1 VSSGKYIF
9 GPVPSRRLGFSLGVD
24 LVPYKTCT
32 LDCIYCQLGPTDR
45 TTVERK
51 EYISIDLVL
60 AELNEV
66 LKRKGRIDWIT
77 LSGSG
82 EPTLNTGIGRLI
94 PAIRRITDIPI
105 AILTNGTMLGLPDV
119 QEALAGVDLVVP
131 SLDAGRE
138 DTYQTINRPAAA
150 LTLEKLVESIS
161 SFGKR
166 YSGRIWLEV
175 MMLSGIND
183 SEEELEAIARQIV
196 RIDPEKVQLNTVARP
211 PAEEEAKGLSPD
223 RLERCREFL
232 QERLGTIP
240 VEAVAGFEGERKTAM
255 EENIEESILAYL
267 KRRPATLK
275 DLAATFGLHPNHL
288 LKYLGHLQED
298 KKISQQRRGSD
309 NYFVV
314 A

>member
-175 MMLSGIND
+175 MMLEGIND
-183 SEEELEAIARQIV
+183 SEEELEAIARQIG

-211 PAEEEAKGLSPD
+211 PAEKEARGLSPD
-223 RLERCREFL
+223 RLKRVREFL
-232 QERLGTIP
+232 QSRVKDIP
-240 VEAVAGFEGERKTAM
+240 VEAVAGFEGERETAM
-255 EENIEESILAYL
+255 EENTEESILAYL
-267 KRRPATLK
+267 KRRPATLE
-275 DLAATFGLHPNHL
+275 DLSVTFSLHPNHL

-298 KKISQQRRGSD
+298 NKISMVRRGSD